1 VDESYMVA
9 SGRALSFGY
18 YDHPPIAWW
27 LSACAAHLL
36 GSDAPLIVRLP
47 FIALFAVSTWLM
59 ERLGKA
65 IASERTGLW
74 SAVLLNLSPVFG
86 VTTGTWVLPDGPLD
100 CALLGAALCL
110 VRALERGGIAWW
122 LGTGVCAG
130 LALLS
135 KYSAVLTIGGALLY
149 LLTSGAHRHWLTT
162 PKPWLAALVA
172 LLMFSPVLAWNAT
185 HGWASFAFQAAR
197 AVGGEFHPLAPLA
210 TFAGEALFVLPWIW
224 LPMMV
229 VFARAVYRGPGE
241 WRGWLLCCLAAP
253 PIVAFA
259 AVSTWASQR
268 VLFHWAAP
276 GYLML
281 VPLLGDALASRL
293 HQPAVRGLLA
303 GTAIFVVL
311 AMMAVAAQLHY
322 DWLHGIVER
331 FTHSDPDIE
340 AADWTSL
347 RRELPPGDNIV
358 GVPNWRDAGKIA
370 YALGPAVTVL
380 CLNRDA
386 RQFAIA
392 SPAERFIGTDMLILA
407 PEHRER
413 ITAELGPLFEHIERL
428 PDVSIRYAG
437 RTLQSV
443 AVFRAHRLRT
453 WPPPS

>member
-27 LSACAAHLL
+27 LSSGVAHLL
-36 GSDAPLIVRLP
+36 GSDAPIIVRLP

-59 ERLGKA
+59 ERLGNA
-65 IASERTGLW
+65 IAGARTGLW

-86 VTTGTWVLPDGPLD
+86 VTTGTWVLPDGPLV

-110 VRALERGGIAWW
+110 VHALERGGLTWW

-149 LLTSGAHRHWLTT
+149 LLTSGTHRHWLTT

-172 LLMFSPVLAWNAT
+172 ILLFSPVLAWNAT
-185 HGWASFAFQAAR
+185 HGWVSFAFQAAR
-197 AVGGEFHPLAPLA
+197 ATGGKFHPLAPLA
-210 TFAGEALFVLPWIW
+210 TLAGEALFVLPWLW

-229 VFARAVYRGPGE
+229 VFARAVYHGPGE
-241 WRGWLLCCLAAP
+241 WRAWLLCCLAAP
-253 PIVAFA
+253 PIVLFA
-259 AVSTWASQR
+259 AISAWASHR

-281 VPLLGDALASRL
+281 IPLLAEALASRL
-293 HQPAVRGLLA
+293 HRPAVRRLLA
-303 GTAIFVVL
+303 GTAVFVVL
-311 AMMAVAAQLHY
+311 ALAAVAAQVHY
-322 DWLHGIVER
+322 DWLRGIVER
-331 FTHSDPDIE
+331 FAHHDPDIE

-347 RRELPPGDNIV
+347 RHQLPPGENIV
-358 GVPNWRDAGKIA
+358 GVPDWRDAGKIA
-370 YALGPAVTVL
+370 YALGPEVTVL
-380 CLNRDA
+380 CLSRDG

-392 SPAERFIGTDMLILA
+392 SPPARFIGTDMLILA
-407 PEHRER
+407 TEHRER
-413 ITAELGPLFEHIERL
+413 ITAELGPLFEHIEQL
-428 PDVSIRYAG
+428 PDVSIRYGG

-453 WPPPS
+453 WPPPG